1 MDQIKPQI
9 MTSTDDLK
17 IIDIHGKPFIIPENQ
32 LTDKSEM
39 IKCEFY
45 MLSDDL
51 EFLIQEQLDGFLMYH
66 ATAEELL
73 HDRPLSFKNMKGS
86 DELTCREMADLHQRL
101 YHYLSKFKK
110 ENNGNN

>member
-1 MDQIKPQI
+1 MKPQI
-9 MTSTDDLK
+9 MTAVGGEK
-17 IIDIHGKPFIIPENQ
+17 IIDINGSPFIIPDNQ

-101 YHYLSKFKK
+101 YHYLKPFKT
-110 ENNGNN
+110 EEPQ

>member
-1 MDQIKPQI
+1 MNPQI
-9 MTSTDDLK
+9 MTSTDDRK
-17 IIDIHGKPFIIPENQ
+17 IIDINGKPFIIPDNQ

-73 HDRPLSFKNMKGS
+73 HNRPLSFKNMEGES
-86 DELTCREMADLHQRL
+86 ELECREMADLHQRL
-101 YHYLSKFKK
+101 YHYLKPFKT
-110 ENNGNN
+110 EEPQ

>member
-1 MDQIKPQI
+1 MNPQI
-9 MTSTDDLK
+9 MTSTDDRK
-17 IIDIHGKPFIIPENQ
+17 IIDIHGSPFIIPDNQ
-32 LTDKSEM
+32 VSDKSEM

-51 EFLIQEQLDGFLMYH
+51 EFLIQEQLDGFIMYH

-73 HDRPLSFKNMKGS
+73 HDRPLSFKHMKGS

-101 YHYLSKFKK
+101 YHYLKAFKK
-110 ENNGNN
+110 EDKTNE